1 MRGVGALVSMCGPSA
16 KVAHA
21 NIQKNPRRVAA
32 TGTALLIGVTLVA
45 TIATGAASAKQ
56 TMGEAL
62 ASRYSVD
69 MIATGDGLKTSA
81 VKEAAQVKGVAATMY
96 APTATVTAEGVNGGT
111 MSLLLAGVMHA
122 DLSGVTVGDDTV
134 LLPKYRATSGKEITF
149 GSDAKL
155 RFTAAESNGIAA
167 STEQDGS
174 ASASSTNGGVSSSM
188 RLKPVQS
195 DYRRVSSNY
204 DAVAFI
210 NTSHFNNGDIT
221 ATGHM
226 LLMRVDT
233 QSAGVSLSDVFNKIQ
248 DVFSY
253 DSTVS
258 ITGPVAQ
265 RAQWETII
273 NSMLMLLVALIAVAV
288 LIALIGVANT
298 LSLSVIERTRESAT
312 LRAIGMTRGQL
323 RRSLAVEAL
332 LLSLVAGVV
341 GVVLGT
347 LFGWLGSYMVFSL
360 YGKTVFP
367 FEWGMNGIVLVVAA
381 IAALL
386 ASVFPA
392 RRAVK
397 TPPVEAL
404 AEA

>member
-1 MRGVGALVSMCGPSA
+1 
-16 KVAHA
+16 
-21 NIQKNPRRVAA
+21 
-32 TGTALLIGVTLVA
+32 
-45 TIATGAASAKQ
+45 
-56 TMGEAL
+56 
-62 ASRYSVD
+62 
-69 MIATGDGLKTSA
+69 
-81 VKEAAQVKGVAATMY
+81 
-96 APTATVTAEGVNGGT
+96 
-111 MSLLLAGVMHA
+111 MHA

-210 NTSHFNNGDIT
+210 NTSHFNNGDVT
-221 ATGHM
+221 ATSHM

-332 LLSLVAGVV
+332 LLSLVSGVV

-347 LFGWLGSYMVFSL
+347 CSAGSDPTWCLVCTATPCSRSNGL
-360 YGKTVFP
+360 PTV
-367 FEWGMNGIVLVVAA
+367 WCS
-381 IAALL
+381 
-386 ASVFPA
+386 ASPRSPLCWPA
-392 RRAVK
+392 CSRPPSRQ

>member
-1 MRGVGALVSMCGPSA
+1 
-16 KVAHA
+16 
-21 NIQKNPRRVAA
+21 
-32 TGTALLIGVTLVA
+32 
-45 TIATGAASAKQ
+45 
-56 TMGEAL
+56 
-62 ASRYSVD
+62 
-69 MIATGDGLKTSA
+69 
-81 VKEAAQVKGVAATMY
+81 
-96 APTATVTAEGVNGGT
+96 
-111 MSLLLAGVMHA
+111 
-122 DLSGVTVGDDTV
+122 
-134 LLPKYRATSGKEITF
+134 
-149 GSDAKL
+149 
-155 RFTAAESNGIAA
+155 
-167 STEQDGS
+167 
-174 ASASSTNGGVSSSM
+174 M

-195 DYRRVSSNY
+195 HYRRVSSNY

-360 YGKTVFP
+360 YGKTVFS

>member
-1 MRGVGALVSMCGPSA
+1 
-16 KVAHA
+16 
-21 NIQKNPRRVAA
+21 
-32 TGTALLIGVTLVA
+32 
-45 TIATGAASAKQ
+45 
-56 TMGEAL
+56 
-62 ASRYSVD
+62 
-69 MIATGDGLKTSA
+69 
-81 VKEAAQVKGVAATMY
+81 
-96 APTATVTAEGVNGGT
+96 
-111 MSLLLAGVMHA
+111 
-122 DLSGVTVGDDTV
+122 
-134 LLPKYRATSGKEITF
+134 
-149 GSDAKL
+149 
-155 RFTAAESNGIAA
+155 
-167 STEQDGS
+167 
-174 ASASSTNGGVSSSM
+174 
-188 RLKPVQS
+188 
-195 DYRRVSSNY
+195 
-204 DAVAFI
+204 
-210 NTSHFNNGDIT
+210 
-221 ATGHM
+221 M

-288 LIALIGVANT
+288 LIALIGVA
-298 LSLSVIERTRESAT
+298 
-312 LRAIGMTRGQL
+312 
-323 RRSLAVEAL
+323 
-332 LLSLVAGVV
+332 
-341 GVVLGT
+341 LGT

>member
-1 MRGVGALVSMCGPSA
+1 
-16 KVAHA
+16 
-21 NIQKNPRRVAA
+21 
-32 TGTALLIGVTLVA
+32 
-45 TIATGAASAKQ
+45 
-56 TMGEAL
+56 
-62 ASRYSVD
+62 
-69 MIATGDGLKTSA
+69 
-81 VKEAAQVKGVAATMY
+81 
-96 APTATVTAEGVNGGT
+96 
-111 MSLLLAGVMHA
+111 
-122 DLSGVTVGDDTV
+122 
-134 LLPKYRATSGKEITF
+134 
-149 GSDAKL
+149 
-155 RFTAAESNGIAA
+155 
-167 STEQDGS
+167 
-174 ASASSTNGGVSSSM
+174 
-188 RLKPVQS
+188 
-195 DYRRVSSNY
+195 
-204 DAVAFI
+204 
-210 NTSHFNNGDIT
+210 
-221 ATGHM
+221 M

-347 LFGWLGSYMVFSL
+347 LFGWLGSYMVFS
-360 YGKTVFP
+360 KTVFP

>member
-1 MRGVGALVSMCGPSA
+1 MMPSL
-16 KVAHA
+16 H
-21 NIQKNPRRVAA
+21 QHQP
-32 TGTALLIGVTLVA
+32 
-45 TIATGAASAKQ
+45 
-56 TMGEAL
+56 
-62 ASRYSVD
+62 
-69 MIATGDGLKTSA
+69 
-81 VKEAAQVKGVAATMY
+81 
-96 APTATVTAEGVNGGT
+96 
-111 MSLLLAGVMHA
+111 
-122 DLSGVTVGDDTV
+122 
-134 LLPKYRATSGKEITF
+134 
-149 GSDAKL
+149 
-155 RFTAAESNGIAA
+155 
-167 STEQDGS
+167 
-174 ASASSTNGGVSSSM
+174 
-188 RLKPVQS
+188 
-195 DYRRVSSNY
+195 
-204 DAVAFI
+204 
-210 NTSHFNNGDIT
+210 FNNGDIT

-323 RRSLAVEAL
+323 RRSLAVRRCCCRSSQVWSAWC
-332 LLSLVAGVV
+332 SARCSDGW
-341 GVVLGT
+341 GRTWCSACTASTVL
-347 LFGWLGSYMVFSL
+347 
-360 YGKTVFP
+360 P
-367 FEWGMNGIVLVVAA
+367 FDGMNGIVLVVAA